1 VNPSRTSFP
10 DDLDADPGNGIERL
24 IGLTDG
30 IFAFSMTLLAV
41 DVNIP
46 QLAVTASAP
55 QVTDAVVQL
64 LPQIIIYV
72 TSFLLVGLYWQI
84 NRRVFRF
91 VKRVDGYAVWLILL
105 QLMCVAFLP
114 VATGLFDTFGDVTAV
129 ILLYAGTLTAI
140 GILGQLFWFHAI
152 RARLLDESM
161 NPILVEY
168 YTFRGTVTTL
178 VYLLV
183 MVVAVV
189 SIQYARLVFLLMLG
203 YPFLQSLF
211 RRWYQLRHK
220 ENLA

>member
-1 VNPSRTSFP
+1 MDSSHPSFP
-10 DDLDADPGNGIERL
+10 DNLDADPGTGMERL
-24 IGLTDG
+24 IALTDG

-46 QLAVTASAP
+46 QLAVTASAS

-64 LPQIIIYV
+64 VPQMVIYV
-72 TSFLLVGLYWQI
+72 TSFLLVAVYWQI

-129 ILLYAGTLTAI
+129 ILLYAGTLTVI
-140 GILGQLFWFHAI
+140 GILGQLFWLHAI
-152 RARLLDESM
+152 RAHLLDESM

-168 YTFRGTVTTL
+168 YTFRGAMTTL
-178 VYLLV
+178 VYLAVMLV
-183 MVVAVV
+183 AAVAA
-189 SIQYARLVFLLMLG
+189 QYARLVLLLMLF
-203 YPFLQSLF
+203 YPFLQTLF
-211 RRWYQLRHK
+211 RRWYRFRHK
-220 ENLA
+220 ETNG